1 MKKTAL
7 LPLVAFAFAACG
19 RGEAAETEV
28 FSTVTPGTGDLE
40 ILVEASGS
48 IEPIRNVE
56 VKSLASGEITRLYVD
71 VGDEVQPGD
80 LLAEVDPRDVR
91 TAFRQAEADLGVAE
105 ARLDLARNQLQ
116 RSEDL
121 FEAGVIT
128 QQEVENARL
137 DFQNT
142 EAQYIRA
149 QSSFELAELRLNDV
163 TIRAPLAGTIL
174 TKSVEEG
181 AVIQSASGNVSG
193 GSVLFQMAALEQ
205 MQVRTNIDETD
216 VGKIREGLAAT
227 LSVEAFPNQSF
238 RGRVLKVE
246 PQAVVQSNV
255 VQFPVIITLDNT
267 AGLLKPGM
275 NADVEIL
282 IDRAIDVMTVP
293 NVALFGESDIATVAM
308 GLGLD
313 PETMEITSGPQG
325 ASSAEG
331 RRGGSSP
338 APGGQAGSRP
348 GGGSGGGDGSGAG
361 SGGDAPPDM
370 QALRERVRS
379 GDVSREEIAEMMR
392 GRRGGARGPV
402 TPDAEGADGA
412 VIRTSSAIVFVLTAE
427 GAPEPRRI
435 VIGLTDF
442 DNTQV
447 VSGLTG
453 EESLVVLAPGQL
465 MAQQQAAAEQQ
476 LNRRFGGGSS
486 PFGR

>member
-1 MKKTAL
+1 MIRTSRLL
-7 LPLVAFAFAACG
+7 LPGALALAACST
-19 RGEAAETEV
+19 GEAVESEGYT
-28 FSTVTPGTGDLE
+28 TVTPGTGNLE
-40 ILVEASGS
+40 ISVEASGS

-91 TAFRQAEADLGVAE
+91 TAYRQAEADLGVAR
-105 ARLDLARNQLQ
+105 ARVDISRTQLQ

-128 QQEVENARL
+128 EQEVENARL

-142 EAQYIRA
+142 EAQFIRA
-149 QSSFELAELRLNDV
+149 ESNFELAELRLNDV

-174 TKSVEEG
+174 TKNVEEG
-181 AVIQSASGNVSG
+181 TVIQSASGNVSG

-216 VGKIREGLAAT
+216 VGKIREGLVAT
-227 LSVEAFPNQSF
+227 LAVEAFPNQTF
-238 RGRVLKVE
+238 EGRVLKVE

-255 VQFPVIITLDNT
+255 VQFPVIITLDNS

-282 IDRAIDVMTVP
+282 IDRARNVMTVP
-293 NVALFGESDIATVAM
+293 NVALFGEADVRTVAT

-313 PETMEITSGPQG
+313 PETVEVTSGPQAA
-325 ASSAEG
+325 ASEGGEG
-331 RRGGSSP
+331 RRP
-338 APGGQAGSRP
+338 
-348 GGGSGGGDGSGAG
+348 GAG
-361 SGGDAPPDM
+361 SGAAAGEGPPAGAGPPDIA
-370 QALRERVRS
+370 ALRERIQS
-379 GDVSREEIAEMMR
+379 GELSREQIAEMMQA
-392 GRRGGARGPV
+392 RRGARRAA
-402 TPDAEGADGA
+402 TPDAEGDGGA
-412 VIRTSSAIVFVLTAE
+412 IISTSAAIVFVL
-427 GAPEPRRI
+427 GDDGVPRPRRI

-447 VSGLTG
+447 VSGLEG
-453 EESLVVLAPGQL
+453 EERLVILAPGQL
-465 MAQQQAAAEQQ
+465 MAQQQAAAEAQ
-476 LNRRFGGGSS
+476 LNRRFGGGS

>member
-1 MKKTAL
+1 MKKTVV
-7 LPLVAFAFAACG
+7 LPLLALAVAACA
-19 RGEAAETEV
+19 RGEAVETET
-28 FSTVTPGTGDLE
+28 FSTVTPGSGDLE

-91 TAFRQAEADLGVAE
+91 TAFRQAEADLGVAR
-105 ARLDLARNQLQ
+105 ARLDIARNQLQ

-142 EAQYIRA
+142 EAQFIRA
-149 QSSFELAELRLNDV
+149 ESSFELAELRLNDV

-216 VGKIREGLAAT
+216 VGKIREGLGAT
-227 LSVEAFPNQSF
+227 LSVEAFPNQTF
-238 RGRVLKVE
+238 EGRVLKVE

-255 VQFPVIITLDNT
+255 VQFPVIITLDNSG
-267 AGLLKPGM
+267 GLLKPGM

-282 IDRAIDVMTVP
+282 IDRAVDVMTVP
-293 NVALFGESDIATVAM
+293 NVALFGEEDVATVAM

-313 PETMEITSGPQG
+313 PATMEISSGPTRATATED
-325 ASSAEG
+325 ASSGTPEG
-331 RRGGSSP
+331 DGAQAGPAADPPRGG
-338 APGGQAGSRP
+338 AGGGQ
-348 GGGSGGGDGSGAG
+348 
-361 SGGDAPPDM
+361 PDM
-370 QALRERVRS
+370 AALRERIQS
-379 GDVSREEIAEMMR
+379 GELSREEIAEMMR
-392 GRRGGARGPV
+392 GRRGGGRGIA
-402 TPDAEGADGA
+402 TPDAMGADGA
-412 VIRTSSAIVFVLTAE
+412 IIRTSTAIVFVLGE
-427 GAPEPRRI
+427 DGIPDPRRI

-447 VSGLTG
+447 VSGLEG
-453 EESLVVLAPGQL
+453 DESLVVLAPGQL
-465 MAQQQAAAEQQ
+465 MAQQQAAAEAQ
-476 LNRRFGGGSS
+476 LNRRFGGGGSS

>member
-7 LPLVAFAFAACG
+7 LPLLALAVAACA
-19 RGEAAETEV
+19 RGEAVETET
-28 FSTVTPGTGDLE
+28 FSTVTPGSGDLE

-91 TAFRQAEADLGVAE
+91 TAFRQAEADLGVAR
-105 ARLDLARNQLQ
+105 ARLDIARNQLQ

-142 EAQYIRA
+142 EAQFIRA
-149 QSSFELAELRLNDV
+149 ESSFELAELRLNDV

-216 VGKIREGLAAT
+216 VGKIREGLGAT
-227 LSVEAFPNQSF
+227 LSVEAFPNQTF
-238 RGRVLKVE
+238 EGRVLKVE

-255 VQFPVIITLDNT
+255 VQFPVIITLDNSG
-267 AGLLKPGM
+267 GLLKPGM

-282 IDRAIDVMTVP
+282 IDRAVDVMTVP
-293 NVALFGESDIATVAM
+293 NVALFGEDDVATVAM

-313 PETMEITSGPQG
+313 PATMEISSGPTRSAATED
-325 ASSAEG
+325 ASSDASEG
-331 RRGGSSP
+331 DGAQGGAAAGPPRG
-338 APGGQAGSRP
+338 A
-348 GGGSGGGDGSGAG
+348 GGG
-361 SGGDAPPDM
+361 PPDM
-370 QALRERVRS
+370 AALRERIQS
-379 GDVSREEIAEMMR
+379 GELSREEIAEMMR
-392 GRRGGARGPV
+392 ARRGGGGRGIA
-402 TPDAEGADGA
+402 TPDAAGAGGA
-412 VIRTSSAIVFVLTAE
+412 IIRTSTAIVFVLE
-427 GAPEPRRI
+427 EDGIPSPRRI

-447 VSGLTG
+447 VSGLEG
-453 EESLVVLAPGQL
+453 DESLVVLAPGQL
-465 MAQQQAAAEQQ
+465 MAQQQAAAEAQ
-476 LNRRFGGGSS
+476 LNRRFGGGGSS

>member
-7 LPLVAFAFAACG
+7 LPLLALAVAACA
-19 RGEAAETEV
+19 RGEAVETET
-28 FSTVTPGTGDLE
+28 FSTVTPGSGDLE

-56 VKSLASGEITRLYVD
+56 VKSLASGEVTRLYVD

-91 TAFRQAEADLGVAE
+91 TAYRQAEADLGVAR
-105 ARLDLARNQLQ
+105 ARLDIARNQLQ

-142 EAQYIRA
+142 EAQFIRA
-149 QSSFELAELRLNDV
+149 ESSFELTELRLNDV

-216 VGKIREGLAAT
+216 VGKIREGLGAT
-227 LSVEAFPNQSF
+227 LAVEAFPNQTF
-238 RGRVLKVE
+238 EGRVLKVE

-267 AGLLKPGM
+267 GGLLKPGM
-275 NADVEIL
+275 NADVKIL
-282 IDRAIDVMTVP
+282 IDRAVDVMTVP
-293 NVALFGESDIATVAM
+293 NIALFGEEDIATVAM

-313 PETMEITSGPQG
+313 PATMEISSGPTRATAEDDAESGVPSGEAPQTEAAAGPPRG
-325 ASSAEG
+325 A
-331 RRGGSSP
+331 GGS
-338 APGGQAGSRP
+338 
-348 GGGSGGGDGSGAG
+348 
-361 SGGDAPPDM
+361 APPDM
-370 QALRERVRS
+370 AALRERIQS
-379 GDVSREEIAEMMR
+379 GELSREEIAEMMR
-392 GRRGGARGPV
+392 GRRGGGRGMA
-402 TPDAEGADGA
+402 TPNAAGADGA
-412 VIRTSSAIVFVLTAE
+412 VIRTSTAIVFVL
-427 GAPEPRRI
+427 GADGIPEPRRI

-447 VSGLTG
+447 VSGLEG
-453 EESLVVLAPGQL
+453 DESLVVLAPGQL
-465 MAQQQAAAEQQ
+465 MAQQQAAAEQEI
-476 LNRRFGGGSS
+476 NRRFGGGSS